1 MSGSMSATT
10 GAQAAGRVN
19 RLDATFARL
28 KAEGRI
34 GFFPYL
40 MAGFPDRDTSARLLE
55 VVAEAGADGVEL
67 GIPFSDPLADGV
79 TIQRASSVALEQGAT
94 VAMAL
99 DIVAGLRERHQLPI
113 VMMSYVNPLL
123 AYGLKDLCRDAVRA
137 GIDGFIVPDL
147 SIEEATE
154 FQQQCAAAG
163 LHYVY
168 LVAPTSTDERL
179 RTVGERSGGFV
190 YCVALVGTTGARSEL
205 SVELAP
211 FLARA
216 RAAIKTPLVV
226 GFGISTPTHVAGL
239 VGQADGAI
247 VASALVDAIDRTPP
261 DQIDGVIAGLVRDLR
276 AATTGTTAAA
286 R

>member
-1 MSGSMSATT
+1 MSR
-10 GAQAAGRVN
+10 AAN
-19 RLDATFARL
+19 RLDTAFARL
-28 KAEGRI
+28 KREGRL

-40 MAGFPDRDTSARLLE
+40 MAGFPDRDTSARLLG
-55 VVAEAGADGVEL
+55 VLAEAGADGIEL

-79 TIQRASSVALEQGAT
+79 TIQRASTVALEQGAT
-94 VAMAL
+94 VALAL
-99 DIVAGLRERHQLPI
+99 DMVADLRQRHDLPV

-123 AYGLKDLCRDAVRA
+123 AYGLDKLCQDAARL

-147 SIEEATE
+147 SIEEAVE
-154 FQQQCAAAG
+154 FQAQCTAAG
-163 LHYVY
+163 LHYIY

-205 SVELAP
+205 SADLAP
-211 FLARA
+211 FLARV
-216 RAAIKTPLVV
+216 RAVIPTPLVV

-247 VASALVDAIDRTPP
+247 VASAIVDAIERTPT
-261 DQIDGVIAGLVRDLR
+261 DQVDGVVAALVAEIR
-276 AATTGTTAAA
+276 AATAGAAPA
-286 R
+286 SR

>member
-1 MSGSMSATT
+1 MSST
-10 GAQAAGRVN
+10 AGIKNDVMTN
-19 RLDATFARL
+19 RLDAAFTRL
-28 KAEGRI
+28 TQEGRI

-79 TIQRASSVALEQGAT
+79 TIQRASTVALEQGAT
-94 VAMAL
+94 VAMAF

-113 VMMSYVNPLL
+113 VLMSYVNPLL
-123 AYGLKDLCRDAVRA
+123 AYGLANLCRDAVRA

-147 SIEEATE
+147 SIEEAAE
-154 FQQQCAAAG
+154 FQEQCASAG

-179 RTVGERSGGFV
+179 RAVGERSGGFV

-205 SVELAP
+205 SVDLAP

-216 RAAIKTPLVV
+216 RAAIRTPLVV

-247 VASALVDAIDRTPP
+247 VASALVDAIERTPP
-261 DQIDGVIAGLVRDLR
+261 DQIDEVIARMVRDLR
-276 AATTGTTAAA
+276 AATTGTVAA